1 MCKDSMILRENK
13 NDGWWWNHSL
23 MEGNTIVFRPG
34 PVQGPGHRV
43 ARVNSFFLNQ
53 NDVVLVKKQ
62 NKSQR
67 VATGFLTRSTG
78 LSGQPTGFFL
88 PLFFLQLSL
97 IPAPGDRVPG
107 RPAGLS
113 RVSKLWGILLQA
125 GYRPEQKLGHH
136 SLFMYEIQIITIV
149 FDIKS
154 NWFGDDKRNKKRRMR
169 ESKEIQT

>member
-1 MCKDSMILRENK
+1 
-13 NDGWWWNHSL
+13 

-43 ARVNSFFLNQ
+43 ARVNSFFFLNQ

-78 LSGQPTGFFL
+78 SSGQPTGFFL

-107 RPAGLS
+107 RPAGLG

>member
-1 MCKDSMILRENK
+1 MKSFFDGREY
-13 NDGWWWNHSL
+13 HCFQ
-23 MEGNTIVFRPG
+23 TRPG
-34 PVQGPGHRV
+34 PRPGSRV
-43 ARVNSFFLNQ
+43 LTGSPGRPGQFFFFKSKQ
-53 NDVVLVKKQ
+53 CRFSKKQ

-78 LSGQPTGFFL
+78 SPGQPTGFFL
-88 PLFFLQLSL
+88 PLFFLQPSL
-97 IPAPGDRVPG
+97 ILAPGGRVPG
-107 RPAGLS
+107 RPAGLDQ
-113 RVSKLWGILLQA
+113 VSKLWGILLQA

>member
-1 MCKDSMILRENK
+1 
-13 NDGWWWNHSL
+13 
-23 MEGNTIVFRPG
+23 MEGNTIVFRLG
-34 PVQGPGHRV
+34 PVQGPGLGFWPGHQV
-43 ARVNSFFLNQ
+43 ARVNSFFFKSKQ
-53 NDVVLVKKQ
+53 CRFSKKQ

-78 LSGQPTGFFL
+78 SPGQPTGFFL
-88 PLFFLQLSL
+88 PLFFLQPSL
-97 IPAPGDRVPG
+97 ILAPGGRVPG
-107 RPAGLS
+107 RPAGLD